1 MESREIYTDIAAR
14 TGGDIYIG
22 VVGPVRC
29 GKSTFIKRFMETS
42 VIPGIEGEYDKKRA
56 TDELPQSAA
65 GKTVMTAEPKF
76 VPDEAVTLTFGE
88 GTKIRLR
95 MIDCVGYLV
104 PDALGATEEGQ
115 TRMVS
120 VPWSKEPIPFEEAA
134 EQGTR
139 RVIRD
144 HSTVGMLVTCDGSFG
159 ELPRE
164 NFIAAE
170 ERAASELKAIGK
182 PFAVILNTADPNSEA
197 AESLAIELE
206 NKYNAPVALLNCTE
220 LDREDVNHILEMLLY
235 EFPVTEIKV
244 NLPDWIGA
252 LPSDHPL
259 GELICESLR
268 KSAQNTKTLNDVTAF
283 TQTYS
288 EMLKSGIPDATAK
301 TGARLVSTVLAT
313 GESTVETVLPDSLYY
328 KVICDLTGIC
338 VRDQKELVAVL
349 LQLAETKREYE
360 KYEAAI
366 QELEDGGYG
375 VVSPGIGDLKLCEPE
390 IIRQSGAYGVKLKAT
405 AASVHMI
412 KAEIET
418 EINPIVG
425 TEEQSEEMIRYL
437 MSAYEEDPKKL
448 WESNMFGKSLYEMVN
463 DGLRSKLEHLS
474 PESKEKLAETLSR
487 IVNESSN
494 GLICIL
500 L

>member
-1 MESREIYTDIAAR
+1 M
-14 TGGDIYIG
+14 
-22 VVGPVRC
+22 
-29 GKSTFIKRFMETS
+29 
-42 VIPGIEGEYDKKRA
+42 
-56 TDELPQSAA
+56 
-65 GKTVMTAEPKF
+65 
-76 VPDEAVTLTFGE
+76 
-88 GTKIRLR
+88 
-95 MIDCVGYLV
+95 
-104 PDALGATEEGQ
+104 
-115 TRMVS
+115 
-120 VPWSKEPIPFEEAA
+120 
-134 EQGTR
+134 
-139 RVIRD
+139 
-144 HSTVGMLVTCDGSFG
+144 
-159 ELPRE
+159 
-164 NFIAAE
+164 
-170 ERAASELKAIGK
+170 
-182 PFAVILNTADPNSEA
+182 
-197 AESLAIELE
+197 
-206 NKYNAPVALLNCTE
+206 
-220 LDREDVNHILEMLLY
+220 
-235 EFPVTEIKV
+235 
-244 NLPDWIGA
+244 
-252 LPSDHPL
+252 

-375 VVSPGIGDLKLCEPE
+375 VVSPEIGDLKLCEPE